1 MPFKW
6 FYLLLVLFCSATIS
20 RAQDS
25 RILFQ
30 PSVTAINASN
40 EELVDLTVKIV
51 NKTSTALTGIV
62 EVNIPVSL
70 NLISKNKIPVSV
82 LAGDSLFVP
91 VKIFV
96 TKRAASGKDHLIR
109 ILLAAPGNTIL
120 ATAETTLR
128 VYIKRNVNMF
138 ALVSNILL
146 DPTSDSIKIPIRVS
160 NPGNT
165 AQKITLINRY
175 PSIFQD
181 DAFHTTNQFII
192 QPSAD
197 TLITFVKPVI
207 KKMLNSESFDVTFSA
222 LYDNGD
228 IFGMAYIK
236 VQSARNER
244 AYRDESL
251 GDSYNLNSITISSQ
265 SMFSPN
271 QSYLVTG
278 RGNLELPKGMLGYNL
293 DLTTWKNSYSPPM
306 ARNTFLSYENQKF
319 GFVAGNINKNLDLNL
334 SGRGAS
340 FSISDTSSNNSYE
353 AGYMDG
359 NSNLLGNKENTFFP
373 VGNASWGT
381 FTHTAKKWEFASSA
395 IYELNPVLNSRSAVL
410 SNNFTLSNIK
420 DLRATA
426 SFSGGYTMEYENGN
440 RREPSLAGGL
450 SINGMLKK
458 LVINSQN
465 YYSSGY
471 YPGIRRG
478 AISFA
483 ERITWL
489 REASNIWAG
498 VDYNHYA
505 PKFLS
510 LFQSFLPNF
519 STIRAEIGM
528 SGTIFEKL
536 NISIAPVYT
545 KESNNSFR
553 FKSLPEEQHSLE
565 AWNVNNSFNYPISSN
580 QYLSVNTETGLYRSS
595 FDPLKRLHF
604 RSNLNYRSGMFN
616 LSSTVQIG
624 TFYIGEAANNF
635 LRNVNSPKL
644 INIIPSIQKS
654 FFRNKLRTETGLAFI
669 NSSAFGNSY
678 YVTGR
683 AEFDFTA
690 KTAIYSSIN
699 HNRYGEYNLSILEMG
714 VSQKLSLPKIGAK
727 ISDLEVFV
735 YRDINQN
742 NVFDEGDAKA
752 SGHLLYINNVAFI
765 TSPAG
770 IVDYTKLPIENYRI
784 SLTNIKGWY
793 AGDQIIML
801 DQKKKRVEIA
811 LKRTGTLRGTLKFNF
826 NEFSYEINQNL
837 QGIAVIATDEN
848 NVKHITKTNSEGQYV
863 FYLPIGRYSVNV
875 DNSNL
880 PSEVEVEKK
889 PDSFQLNSENPQ
901 IVNILLVV
909 KARKIETKKFI
920 SPNSRPGN

>member
-1 MPFKW
+1 MLSRW
-6 FYLLLVLFCSATIS
+6 FCLLLVLFYSVSIS
-20 RAQDS
+20 LAQDS

-30 PSVTAINASN
+30 PSETAVNASN
-40 EELVDLTVKIV
+40 EELIDLTVKIV
-51 NKTSTALTGIV
+51 NKNSTPLSGIV
-62 EVNIPVSL
+62 DINIPSTL
-70 NLISKNKIPVSV
+70 NLISKNKIPVSL

-96 TKRAASGKDHLIR
+96 TKRAASGKDHFIR
-109 ILLAAPGNTIL
+109 MLLAGQGNSIL

-146 DPTSDSIKIPIRVS
+146 DPASDSIKIPIRIT

-165 AQKITLINRY
+165 AQKIILINRY
-175 PSIFQD
+175 PTIFQD
-181 DAFHTTNQFII
+181 DAFHTTTQFII

-207 KKMLNSESFDVTFSA
+207 RKMLNSEGFDVTFSG

-244 AYRDESL
+244 EYRDESL
-251 GDSYNLNSITISSQ
+251 GDSYNLNSITVSSQ
-265 SMFSPN
+265 SMFSAN
-271 QSYLVTG
+271 QSYLLTG
-278 RGNLELPKGMLGYNL
+278 RGSLELPKGMLGYNL

-306 ARNTFLSYENQKF
+306 ARSTFLSYENQKF
-319 GFVAGNINKNLDLNL
+319 GVMAGNINKNLDLNL

-340 FSISDTSSNNSYE
+340 FTINDTSSKNSYE

-359 NSNLLGNKENTFFP
+359 NSNLLGNKQNTFFP
-373 VGNASWGT
+373 VGNAGWGT
-381 FTHTAKKWEFASSA
+381 FTHTAKKWEVASSA
-395 IYELNPVLNSRSAVL
+395 IYELNPVLNSRSAIL
-410 SNNFTLSNIK
+410 SNNFTLTNIK

-426 SFSGGYTMEYENGN
+426 SVSGGYTTEYENGN
-440 RREPSLAGGL
+440 RREPSFAGGL
-450 SINGMLKK
+450 NINGTLKK

-478 AISFA
+478 ALSFA

-498 VDYNHYA
+498 IDYNHYA
-505 PKFLS
+505 PKTLS
-510 LFQSFLPNF
+510 FFQSFLPDF
-519 STIRAEIGM
+519 SMMRAEIGI
-528 SGTIFEKL
+528 SGTLFKKL
-536 NISIAPVYT
+536 NISVVPVYT
-545 KESNNSFR
+545 KESNNSFK
-553 FKSLPEEQHSLE
+553 FQSLPEEQHSLE

-580 QYLSVNTETGLYRSS
+580 QYLSVNTETGLYSSS

-635 LRNVNSPKL
+635 LRNVSSPRL

-669 NSSAFGNSY
+669 NSSAFGNSFY
-678 YVTGR
+678 LTGR
-683 AEFDFTA
+683 AEYDFTS

-714 VSQKLSLPKIGAK
+714 VTQKLSLPKIGAK

-735 YRDINQN
+735 FRDANQN
-742 NVFDEGDAKA
+742 SVFDEGDAKA

-765 TSPAG
+765 SSPAG
-770 IVDYTKLPIENYRI
+770 IVDYKKLPMENYRI
-784 SLTNIKGWY
+784 SLTNTKGWY
-793 AGDQIIML
+793 ASDQNIML

-811 LKRTGTLRGTLKFNF
+811 LKRTGTLRGALSFSF
-826 NEFSYEINQNL
+826 NEFSYEINRNL

-863 FYLPIGRYSVNV
+863 FYLPIGRYSISV

-889 PDSFQLNSENPQ
+889 PDTFQLNSEIPQ
-901 IVNILLVV
+901 NINIKLVV
-909 KARKIETKKFI
+909 KTRKIETKKFI
-920 SPNSRPGN
+920 SPNSRPRN